1 MVNYVDIENTLIHL
15 DTSYLSSM
23 SDPLLPILL
32 SKTALIEFSGWIEQS
47 MDQILYEYLDSHICE
62 TRIVQ
67 YIKGLINKNYGFK
80 YEDNILK
87 ILSLTRGAYHLEN
100 LLDKIDVSILQAIL
114 DKYAINRNKA
124 AHTHTAGTTLTY
136 DAPSVVLND
145 FRHIKTI
152 IATMEN
158 EIQSLP

>member
-1 MVNYVDIENTLIHL
+1 MNSTLLHCL
-15 DTSYLSSM
+15 F
-23 SDPLLPILL
+23 
-32 SKTALIEFSGWIEQS
+32 EFR
-47 MDQILYEYLDSHICE
+47 YEE
-62 TRIVQ
+62 
-67 YIKGLINKNYGFK
+67 
-80 YEDNILK
+80 NILK
-87 ILSLTRGAYHLEN
+87 ILSLTIGAYHLEN